1 MNRVV
6 VTGIGFISPLGNTID
21 KLTKNLKIGKNALN
35 EISLF
40 DNKNSKVKFA
50 CQADIKRINNYRDR
64 NWWTYN
70 NRGRKRESKYQGI

>member
-35 EISLF
+35 EISFF

-50 CQADIKRINNYRDR
+50 CQADINLEDFF
-64 NWWTYN
+64 
-70 NRGRKRESKYQGI
+70 SKKELGWIGSVPLEFWQLEMH